1 MLCMSRRAAG
11 KPALAIAWGPVD
23 HVGYV
28 AEILKVPVTL
38 LLDSAAPD
46 PAQACMLT
54 NLLPY
59 DMCCPDREMAPVE
72 ESAGMEGIY
81 MCAWLRGWCWWEQG
95 KLVGRVFE
103 WLLPQPVDDC
113 LRVLSSCLL
122 GGKSV
127 TPLMCSTS
135 ETIGSNSADD
145 GEDTV
150 SCPFNVIAKVSLNR
164 SGEAM
169 THMCSNCSC
178 SRHSGQCV
186 FQLQSCSRHAWKE
199 LRN

>member
-1 MLCMSRRAAG
+1 MAKRLCWMG
-11 KPALAIAWGPVD
+11 
-23 HVGYV
+23 
-28 AEILKVPVTL
+28 
-38 LLDSAAPD
+38 
-46 PAQACMLT
+46 
-54 NLLPY
+54 
-59 DMCCPDREMAPVE
+59 
-72 ESAGMEGIY
+72 
-81 MCAWLRGWCWWEQG
+81 QG

-150 SCPFNVIAKVSLNR
+150 SCPITIIMRVSPYTFGGATN
-164 SGEAM
+164 
-169 THMCSNCSC
+169 HMCSNCRRRLGLHAIWLHRYSC
-178 SRHSGQCV
+178 HDRTVSFENDRPT
-186 FQLQSCSRHAWKE
+186 
-199 LRN
+199 

>member
-1 MLCMSRRAAG
+1 MCITEGSCF
-11 KPALAIAWGPVD
+11 WG
-23 HVGYV
+23 
-28 AEILKVPVTL
+28 
-38 LLDSAAPD
+38 
-46 PAQACMLT
+46 
-54 NLLPY
+54 
-59 DMCCPDREMAPVE
+59 
-72 ESAGMEGIY
+72 
-81 MCAWLRGWCWWEQG
+81 QG

-150 SCPFNVIAKVSLNR
+150 SRHHIIIIRFSLRGIAEGPHVQPLHLTSLISCATLLHQWSRQDYKVGFRESDRRAWESSAASLWLR
-164 SGEAM
+164 M
-169 THMCSNCSC
+169 
-178 SRHSGQCV
+178 RRLW
-186 FQLQSCSRHAWKE
+186 QLG
-199 LRN
+199 

>member
-1 MLCMSRRAAG
+1 
-11 KPALAIAWGPVD
+11 
-23 HVGYV
+23 
-28 AEILKVPVTL
+28 
-38 LLDSAAPD
+38 
-46 PAQACMLT
+46 
-54 NLLPY
+54 
-59 DMCCPDREMAPVE
+59 MAKRW
-72 ESAGMEGIY
+72 Y
-81 MCAWLRGWCWWEQG
+81 WWEQG

-150 SCPFNVIAKVSLNR
+150 SCPFTVIIVTSLYIFGVVTK
-164 SGEAM
+164 SQVQQL
-169 THMCSNCSC
+169 NC
-178 SRHSGQCV
+178 
-186 FQLQSCSRHAWKE
+186 WKY
-199 LRN
+199 LG